1 MSESVRETTKYMHD
15 KVRRRLE
22 ERVSLNRKHD
32 VRDPVRSA
40 CKDLANVIGYSE
52 RTLLN
57 IYYDYYT

>member
-1 MSESVRETTKYMHD
+1 MSESIRETT
-15 KVRRRLE
+15 VRRHGKIRRELD
-22 ERVSLNRKHD
+22 ERVDKNRKHD

-40 CKDLANVIGYSE
+40 CKDLANILGYSE